1 MIDMS
6 NDPGTQPNTTTEADP
21 QGWTRAFAAQSAEA
35 FGDAFAEDVV
45 LEATT
50 LYRPV
55 RGRDLVKQTMA
66 AASEIYESLVFTR
79 QAVNGPCTYL
89 EWEATALGGLA
100 LQGITI
106 LTKDE
111 DGKITH
117 AAIHHRPLGA
127 LLTFSAEIGRRL
139 ASVLD
144 PGYFYPGD

>member
-6 NDPGTQPNTTTEADP
+6 NDSGTQPNTTAEVDP
-21 QGWTRAFAAQSAEA
+21 QGWTHAFAAQSADA
-35 FGDAFAEDVV
+35 FRDAFAEDVV
-45 LEATT
+45 LEATN

-55 RGRDLVKQTMA
+55 QGRDLVKQTMA

-79 QAVNGPCTYL
+79 QAVNGPRTYL

-100 LQGITI
+100 LHGITI

-127 LLTFSAEIGRRL
+127 VLKFSAEVGRRL
-139 ASVLD
+139 EGLLD
-144 PGYFYPGD
+144 PSYYYQGD

>member
-6 NDPGTQPNTTTEADP
+6 DDPGTQPNISAEVDP
-21 QGWTRAFAAQSAEA
+21 QGWTRAFAAKSADA

-55 RGRDLVKQTMA
+55 QGRALVKQVMEA
-66 AASEIYESLVFTR
+66 GSSIYESLVFTR
-79 QAVNGPCTYL
+79 QAVNGPRTYL

-100 LQGITI
+100 LHGITI

-117 AAIHHRPLGA
+117 AAIHHRPLGGV
-127 LLTFSAEIGRRL
+127 LGFSTEIGRRL
-139 ASVLD
+139 AGVLD
-144 PGYFYPGD
+144 PGYSYEGD

>member
-1 MIDMS
+1 MS
-6 NDPGTQPNTTTEADP
+6 NDLETQPNTTTEVDP
-21 QGWTRAFAAQSAEA
+21 QGWTRAFAAQSADA
-35 FGDAFAEDVV
+35 FADAFAEDVV

-79 QAVNGPCTYL
+79 QAVNGPHTYL
-89 EWEATALGGLA
+89 EWEATALGGIA
-100 LQGITI
+100 LHGITI

-117 AAIHHRPLGA
+117 ASIHHRPLGA
-127 LLTFSAEIGRRL
+127 VLTFSAEIGRRL
-139 ASVLD
+139 AGVLD